1 MRRLL
6 ALALVFAGFVW
17 APPATAEL
25 RSTGPPP
32 PPLDSDGDGK
42 PDDVDDCPGRHGQ
55 TPSGCPDA
63 YPPDDTKPKLTG
75 KARSSLRRATLR
87 VTPGKAS
94 EDMRGRVTVTWR
106 ELKLSKTF
114 RARPDERV
122 TVAYRLGPKRLT
134 ALRSHRRVRL
144 TVKVTA
150 RDPAGHTSSRE
161 FRLTLRP

>member
-1 MRRLL
+1 MRQLL
-6 ALALVFAGFVW
+6 ALALVFAVFVW

-42 PDDVDDCPGRHGQ
+42 PDDVDDCPGRHGH

-87 VTPGKAS
+87 VTPGKA
-94 EDMRGRVTVTWR
+94 
-106 ELKLSKTF
+106 
-114 RARPDERV
+114 
-122 TVAYRLGPKRLT
+122 
-134 ALRSHRRVRL
+134 
-144 TVKVTA
+144 
-150 RDPAGHTSSRE
+150 
-161 FRLTLRP
+161 